1 MVILR
6 KSVSNDRVHV
16 SPGLVLGG
24 SREGGGVADITC
36 VFLWGFLLEDSNA
49 EKNNVRRLVRAYWN
63 LVHPLEEAWR
73 VVMKKMGRQEKR
85 FHSETLRNT
94 NMEGLWKSHGT
105 VHLWRS
111 YRDCWT
117 HLVIIWWMIDWI
129 LSKNC
134 RNTLPLQTVDQL
146 ASSAKNESLLWLARM
161 KWVKIWAYWK
171 A

>member
-1 MVILR
+1 MFLL
-6 KSVSNDRVHV
+6 DLFWGDGERVVGLLKLHV
-16 SPGLVLGG
+16 SFCG
-24 SREGGGVADITC
+24 DFCWKIQMQK
-36 VFLWGFLLEDSNA
+36 
-49 EKNNVRRLVRAYWN
+49 KNNVRRLVRAYWN
-63 LVHPLEEAWR
+63 LVHSLEEAWR
-73 VVMKKMGRQEKR
+73 VVMKKMRRQEKR
-85 FHSETLRNT
+85 FHSETSRNT
-94 NMEGLWKSHGT
+94 NREGLWKSHGT